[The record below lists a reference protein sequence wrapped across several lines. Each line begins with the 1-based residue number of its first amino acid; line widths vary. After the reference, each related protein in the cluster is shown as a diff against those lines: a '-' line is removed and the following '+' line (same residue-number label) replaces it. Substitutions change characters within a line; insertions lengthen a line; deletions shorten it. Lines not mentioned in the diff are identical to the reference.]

1 MYVGLR
7 QTSKHTEL
15 DPYQNRLSIRLG
27 KLSDDMAYCV
37 HRESKI

>member
-1 MYVGLR
+1 MLDLDR
-7 QTSKHTEL
+7 RPKHTEL

-37 HRESKI
+37 RRESKI